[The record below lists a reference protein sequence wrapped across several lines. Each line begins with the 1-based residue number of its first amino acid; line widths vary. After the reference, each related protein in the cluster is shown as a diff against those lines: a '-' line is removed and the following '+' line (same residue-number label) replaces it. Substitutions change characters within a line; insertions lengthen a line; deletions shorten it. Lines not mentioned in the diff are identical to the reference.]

1 MASVKGRR
9 QLVGFWW
16 VLAFML
22 GAAAGALSSNLV
34 GMPYTAWW
42 IVGFCGSAALVVGLV
57 EWFGQGRQP
66 GPAPHYDPLAATAA
80 GQIEP
85 AAAEDLARKGIRA
98 SRATPCDQRAQ
109 NGGSAL
115 LKQPF

>member
-1 MASVKGRR
+1 MASGKGRR

-42 IVGFCGSAALVVGLV
+42 IVGFCGSAALVVGIV
-57 EWFGQGRQP
+57 EWFGQGRQAGSSRSATRWRP
-66 GPAPHYDPLAATAA
+66 PARTKLSQPPQRISREKGSGRRGQLHAINGRKTADP
-80 GQIEP
+80 P
-85 AAAEDLARKGIRA
+85 
-98 SRATPCDQRAQ
+98 S
-109 NGGSAL
+109 
-115 LKQPF
+115 